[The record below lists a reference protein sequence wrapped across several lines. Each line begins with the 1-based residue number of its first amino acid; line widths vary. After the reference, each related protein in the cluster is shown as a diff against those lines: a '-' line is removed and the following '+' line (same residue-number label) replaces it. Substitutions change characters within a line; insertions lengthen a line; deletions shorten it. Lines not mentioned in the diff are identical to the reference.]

1 MNLSIPAIKSRL
13 HRARA
18 LLRNSLA
25 EYEEIKDPASP
36 NKPPQG
42 RAQPEARK

>member
-1 MNLSIPAIKSRL
+1 MSLNLSVPAIKSRL

-25 EYEEIKDPASP
+25 EGEEAG
-36 NKPPQG
+36 NQ
-42 RAQPEARK
+42 

>member
-1 MNLSIPAIKSRL
+1 VSVALNASIPAIKSRL

-25 EYEEIKDPASP
+25 EAEEI
-36 NKPPQG
+36 
-42 RAQPEARK
+42 R